1 MCEIATQRLMGILF
15 LYSIGLW
22 GVWVQQTPPLTPA
35 VPFHL
40 QMACPVP
47 LLTFLCPFTHLG
59 GMFAT
64 ALRFI
69 PSQALD
75 SVAEPLLAKRWVHF
89 YSPSVRPAWD
99 VLHPQNAV
107 QVMTVASEPPNLEWL
122 CISYSSPFYAASALR
137 SPD

>member
-22 GVWVQQTPPLTPA
+22 GVWVQRHPTPHSCC
-35 VPFHL
+35 PFHL
-40 QMACPVP
+40 QMACSHP
-47 LLTFLCPFTHLG
+47 LLTFLCPFTYLG
-59 GMFAT
+59 GMFANAT
-64 ALRFI
+64 GFV
-69 PSQALD
+69 PPQALD

-89 YSPSVRPAWD
+89 YSPSVRLAWD

-107 QVMTVASEPPNLEWL
+107 QVMTVASEPPNLEWP
-122 CISYSSPFYAASALR
+122 CTSYSSPFYAASALR